1 MHYSLRSLEALKVI
15 ITLNFQLSIINNKES
30 PASHSC
36 EAGLSH
42 LNLINNFLNN
52 NLYHLILTKINC

>member
-1 MHYSLRSLEALKVI
+1 MNYE
-15 ITLNFQLSIINNKES
+15 ES
-30 PASHSC
+30 PASHKC